1 MKKLLST
8 IVALSA
14 ISFASYSQD
23 YWQQKDSVNGAGKS
37 VCGFFVLQNQGFIVG
52 GLDEYSFK
60 RKMYSYN
67 PIQNDW
73 DNEESIGGPNGDGL
87 DRGSASTF
95 SIGTKGY
102 ICLGQGQTNPYFK
115 DTWEY
120 DSETGA
126 WSQKADFLGSARR
139 QAFQFAMDGFAYVGG
154 GQDATGLKKDFYK
167 YDPTTNVWTQLNDFA
182 GTARRQATAFAMGA
196 EGYVGTG
203 DDGVLRND
211 FWMYVP
217 STDSWIQKANFPG
230 TPRAGA
236 VSWGIF
242 PTGFIATGED
252 NTFTYKK
259 DVWEY
264 NYFANVWVQRTDLT
278 GPARKNAVAFVIDGI
293 AYLGTGYNGTFLDDF
308 YAYYGIVGLD
318 EVSKTF
324 STSCFPNPSVDQVVI
339 SGDLTFLSES
349 AIQVYTLTGTNVTD
363 QIDINFSSNNL
374 KLSIDKLAPGNYI
387 YKLISA
393 DHSASSTGKIIKL

>member
-1 MKKLLST
+1 VVCDRNQHCCRDCELASRQLVHP
-8 IVALSA
+8 VATP
-14 ISFASYSQD
+14 
-23 YWQQKDSVNGAGKS
+23 
-37 VCGFFVLQNQGFIVG
+37 VCGFFVLQNEGYIVG
-52 GLDEYSFK
+52 GLDEFSFL

-67 PIQNDW
+67 PGQNDW
-73 DNEESIGGPNGDGL
+73 DNETSIGGPNNDGL

-95 SIGTKGY
+95 SISTKGY
-102 ICLGQGQTNPYFK
+102 ICLGQGQTNPFFK

-139 QAFQFAMDGFAYVGG
+139 QAFQFAVDGFAYVGG

-217 STDSWIQKANFPG
+217 STDTWIQKANFPG

-308 YAYYGIVGLD
+308 YAYYGIVGLN
-318 EVSKTF
+318 EKTTTF
-324 STSCFPNPSVDQVVI
+324 TSSCFPNPTVNEAFITGEFSNLEQTSLSVYSI
-339 SGDLTFLSES
+339 SGK
-349 AIQVYTLTGTNVTD
+349 NVTE
-363 QIDINFSSNNL
+363 QIEYTFASNEI
-374 KLSIDKLAPGNYI
+374 KLSIGKLAPGNYI
-387 YKLISA
+387 YKLFNTDNQST
-393 DHSASSTGKIIKL
+393 STGKIIKL

>member
-1 MKKLLST
+1 MKKLLIS
-8 IVALSA
+8 ICVFSA
-14 ISFASYSQD
+14 ISFATIAQD
-23 YWQQKDSVNGAGKS
+23 YWQQKDSVNGSGKA
-37 VCGFFVLQNQGFIVG
+37 VCGFFVLQNEGYIVG

-67 PIQNDW
+67 PGQNDW
-73 DNEESIGGPNGDGL
+73 DNELSIGGLNGDGL

-95 SIGTKGY
+95 SIGPKGY
-102 ICLGQGQTNPYFK
+102 LCLGQGQTNPYFK

-126 WSQKADFLGSARR
+126 WSQKADFIGTARR
-139 QAFQFAMDGFAYVGG
+139 QAFQFAVDGFAYVGG

-167 YDPTTNVWTQLNDFA
+167 YDPTTNIWTQLNDFA
-182 GTARRQATAFAMGA
+182 GTARRQATSFAMGA

-203 DDGVLRND
+203 DDGVLKND

-217 STDSWIQKANFPG
+217 SSDSWIQKANFPG

-242 PTGFIATGED
+242 PTGYIATGED
-252 NTFTYKK
+252 NTFSYKK

-264 NYFANVWVQRTDLT
+264 NYFANVWVQRTDLA

-308 YAYYGIVGLD
+308 YAYNGIVGLD
-318 EVSKTF
+318 ENTQTF
-324 STSCFPNPSVDQVVI
+324 TSNCFPNPSVNEVFI
-339 SGDLTFLSES
+339 SGNLANLSQSSVQVFS
-349 AIQVYTLTGTNVTD
+349 ATGSLVTD
-363 QIDINFSSNNL
+363 QIVVSTSGTSL

-387 YKLISA
+387 YKLK
-393 DHSASSTGKIIKL
+393 SSDQTSTSSGKIIKL

>member
-1 MKKLLST
+1 MKKIIYTLVAFST
-8 IVALSA
+8 L
-14 ISFASYSQD
+14 SFATHAQD

-37 VCGFFVLQNQGFIVG
+37 VCGFFVLQNEGYIVG
-52 GLDEYSFK
+52 GLDEYSFL

-67 PIQNDW
+67 PGQNDW
-73 DNEESIGGPNGDGL
+73 DNENSIGGPNGDGL

-115 DTWEY
+115 DTWEF

-139 QAFQFAMDGFAYVGG
+139 QAFQFAVDGFAYVGG

-167 YDPTTNVWTQLNDFA
+167 YDPATNVWTQLNDFA

-217 STDSWIQKANFPG
+217 STDTWIQKANFPG

-252 NTFTYKK
+252 NTYTYKK

-293 AYLGTGYNGTFLDDF
+293 AYLGTGYNGTSLDDF

-318 EVSKTF
+318 EKTTTF
-324 STSCFPNPSVDQVVI
+324 TSSCFPNPTVNEVIITGEISNLEQSSLRVFSI
-339 SGDLTFLSES
+339 SGQDVTE
-349 AIQVYTLTGTNVTD
+349 QVEYTYA
-363 QIDINFSSNNL
+363 SNEM
-374 KLSIDKLAPGNYI
+374 KLSIGNLAPGNYI
-387 YKLISA
+387 YKLINTDNQST
-393 DHSASSTGKIIKL
+393 STGKIIKL

>member
-1 MKKLLST
+1 MKKLLTS
-8 IVALSA
+8 ICLFSA
-14 ISFASYSQD
+14 VSFATNAQD
-23 YWQQKDSVNGAGKS
+23 YWQQQDSVNGAGKS
-37 VCGFFVLQNQGFIVG
+37 VCGFFVLQNEGYILG
-52 GLDEYSFK
+52 GLGEYSFM

-67 PIQNDW
+67 PGQNDW
-73 DNEESIGGPNGDGL
+73 DNELSIGGLNGDGL

-95 SIGTKGY
+95 SIGPKGY

-126 WSQKADFLGSARR
+126 WSQKADFIGTARR
-139 QAFQFAMDGFAYVGG
+139 QAFQFAVDGFAYVGG

-167 YDPTTNVWTQLNDFA
+167 YDPTANTWTQLNDFA
-182 GTARRQATAFAMGA
+182 GTPRRQATAFAMGA

-203 DDGVLRND
+203 DDGVLKND

-252 NTFTYKK
+252 NTFSYKK

-264 NYFANVWVQRTDLT
+264 NYFANVWVQRTDLA

-318 EVSKTF
+318 ENTQIF
-324 STSCFPNPSVDQVVI
+324 PSTCFPNPSVHEVII
-339 SGDLTFLSES
+339 SGDITKLSQS
-349 AIQVYTLTGTNVTD
+349 SIQVFSTSGALVTD
-363 QIDINFSSNNL
+363 QIVVNSTGTRL
-374 KLSIDKLAPGNYI
+374 TLSIDKLAPGNYI
-387 YKLISA
+387 YKLT
-393 DHSASSTGKIIKL
+393 SSDQTATSSGKIIKL